1 MLVVGLT
8 GGIGSGKTQVA
19 AFFAKRGVPIIDADH
34 IAREIVEPGQP
45 ALAEIAH
52 AFGTAALDGTGRLDR
67 AALRKVVFND
77 EAQRQKLEAILHPL
91 VRASIRNRL
100 ATLQAPYC
108 IVAIPLLLETG
119 QRDLI
124 DRILVVDTPLET
136 QIQRAQQR
144 DGVSRAEIEAVLR
157 AQLPREQ
164 RLAQADDIIL
174 NDASLGILEEKV
186 QKLHENYL
194 TLTNADM

>member
-1 MLVVGLT
+1 MIVVGLT
-8 GGIGSGKTQVA
+8 GGMGSGKTQVA
-19 AFFAKRGVPIIDADH
+19 NYFAKRGVPIIDADR

-77 EAQRQKLEAILHPL
+77 EAQRQKLEAILHPRI
-91 VRASIRNRL
+91 RANIRHRIAN
-100 ATLQAPYC
+100 LQAPYC
-108 IVAIPLLLETG
+108 VVAIPLLLETG

-136 QIQRAQQR
+136 QIQRTQQR

-174 NDASLGILEEKV
+174 NDASLGVLEEQV
-186 QKLHENYL
+186 QKLHEHYL

>member
-1 MLVVGLT
+1 MFVVGLT

-19 AFFAKRGVPIIDADH
+19 NYFAKCGVPVIDADR

-52 AFGTAALDGTGRLDR
+52 AFGAAALDSTGRLDR

-77 EAQRQKLEAILHPL
+77 EAQRQKLEAILHPRI
-91 VRASIRNRL
+91 RANIRNRI
-100 ATLQAPYC
+100 ANLQAPYC
-108 IVAIPLLLETG
+108 VVAIPLLLETG

-124 DRILVVDTPLET
+124 DCILVVDTPLET
-136 QIQRAQQR
+136 QIQRVQQR
-144 DGVSRAEIEAVLR
+144 DGLSRAEIEAVLR
-157 AQLPREQ
+157 TQLPREQ

-174 NDASLGILEEKV
+174 NDASLGALEDQV
-186 QKLHENYL
+186 QKLHEHYL